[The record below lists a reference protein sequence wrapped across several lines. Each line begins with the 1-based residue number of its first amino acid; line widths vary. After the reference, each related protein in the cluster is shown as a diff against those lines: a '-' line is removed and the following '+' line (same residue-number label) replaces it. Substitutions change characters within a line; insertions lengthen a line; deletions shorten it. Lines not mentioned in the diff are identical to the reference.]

1 LSRLKAKQLSETANI
16 SLRLPIELIER
27 IDRSAVQAGE
37 NRTSY
42 IISYLPDA
50 YTSTAEG
57 SKDKQRSNDR

>member
-27 IDRSAVQAGE
+27 LDRNAVQAGT

-42 IISYLPDA
+42 ILSYLPETYD
-50 YTSTAEG
+50 STAE
-57 SKDKQRSNDR
+57 SSTDKQRSNDR